1 MALTPEMLVVVG
13 LVVLV
18 GYTIFGA
25 TGFGASPITIPV
37 LAHVL
42 PLTFVLS
49 LAALLDLSAALA
61 LGFHTRKQADTRELL
76 TLVPFTL
83 VGLTLGVT
91 LLVRLPRNATL
102 LTLGLF
108 VCGYALYVIVRRGP
122 ARRLS
127 RYWAAPAGVLGGIV
141 GALFGMGGPPYV
153 VYIAGRIQDPAA
165 QRATIS
171 QMVILNVGLR
181 VVAFALA
188 GLLVSTARIAVGL
201 FVAGWMAIARRR
213 GGDHRRHRRHRPRHP
228 GASLI
233 STLQR
238 SRSSR
243 RTYRR
248 SCECSPCARRCVRA
262 GRA

>member
-1 MALTPEMLVVVG
+1 MAISPETLILVAVVIF
-13 LVVLV
+13 V
-18 GYTIFGA
+18 GYTVFGA

-49 LAALLDLSAALA
+49 LAALLDLSSGLA
-61 LGFHTRKQADTRELL
+61 LGFHTRRQADTRELL

-102 LTLGLF
+102 LALGLF
-108 VCGYALYVIVRRGP
+108 VCVYAIYVVVRRGT

-127 RYWAAPAGVLGGIV
+127 RRWAAPAGVLGGIV

-153 VYIAGRIQDPAA
+153 VYITGRIPDPAV

-181 VVAFALA
+181 VVAFALT
-188 GLLVSTARIAVGL
+188 GLLLSRALWIAVMLTLPVAWGGL
-201 FVAGWMAIARRR
+201 WVGNRAHVSVAPAMMARLI
-213 GGDHRRHRRHRPRHP
+213 
-228 GASLI
+228 GAALFLTGAALI
-233 STLQR
+233 V
-238 SRSSR
+238 
-243 RTYRR
+243 RTF
-248 SCECSPCARRCVRA
+248 
-262 GRA
+262 